1 MKINDNPKLGKICFY
16 LNLIGTIYFLH
27 LILLSYL
34 EIDTQF
40 TSFIRELFTIPF
52 LLGGIVLII
61 LSIKAFKSDKY
72 LLNSYSFWAIIV
84 MTLNILMLIFA
95 TIFNI

>member
-1 MKINDNPKLGKICFY
+1 M
-16 LNLIGTIYFLH
+16 H
-27 LILLSYL
+27 LILLSYH

-52 LLGGIVLII
+52 LLGEIALII

-72 LLNSYSFWAIIV
+72 SLNSYSFWAIIV
-84 MTLNILMLIFA
+84 IVLTILMLTFA